1 MRGEAARVK
10 EVEPSKFRCSNPL
23 SDPQSNKTIR
33 SPRRWTAREKSGFL
47 RNFST
52 TRYEMQY
59 TFPPLI
65 RDYFGVHE

>member
-1 MRGEAARVK
+1 MFESFKRSTVQQDNKVSQEMDGQGEVWIS
-10 EVEPSKFRCSNPL
+10 V
-23 SDPQSNKTIR
+23 
-33 SPRRWTAREKSGFL
+33 GFL